1 MIDREEIVKVL
12 KKEENIF
19 AYVED
24 IFEDDF
30 GCEERQP
37 GEMLKVIVKLITRE
51 GSITFRAKDEELI
64 RNHIDVGSFV
74 YKEYR
79 DIFESV

>member
-1 MIDREEIVKVL
+1 MLDREKIDKL
-12 KKEENIF
+12 LEEEEHIF

-24 IFEDDF
+24 ILEDDF

-37 GEMLKVIVKLITRE
+37 GVMLCVIVKLITRNGE
-51 GSITFRAKDEELI
+51 ITVRAKDEELL

-74 YKEYR
+74 DNKNRE
-79 DIFESV
+79 IFETI